1 MKILVLNCGS
11 SSLKFQLIDME
22 NEERLVKGNFER
34 IGGMKTTLKLNIR
47 GEKSEILR
55 IARDYDEAIS
65 FVLEVLQ
72 KPENNLISSID
83 EIEAVGHRIVHGGE
97 LFGESVFITDEV
109 INEIE
114 KCIDLAPLHNP
125 AGLAG
130 IRAAQKAMPKKPMV
144 AVFDTAFHQTMPS
157 KAYIYQIPYRYYTSY
172 KIRKYG
178 FHGTSHRYV
187 ANRLAELL
195 NRKFEELKIITCHI
209 GQGSS
214 ICAIDKGKSVDTSM
228 GLTPLD
234 GILMATRSGD
244 IDPAIIPYIM
254 KKENLQPEDVEQ
266 MLNKQSGAWG
276 VSGVSSD
283 YKDVEDG
290 YAMKDPRSVLALDSQ
305 AYKIAQY
312 IGQYYVTL
320 GGLDGLVFTGGVGEN
335 GLETRQRV
343 CEYLKVIGVEL
354 DEEANNVKGKEK
366 CITTKTS
373 KIPVYVIPTNEEL
386 MIARDTHKLVM
397 NQK

>member
-130 IRAAQKAMPKKPMV
+130 IRAAQKALPGKPMV
-144 AVFDTAFHQTMPS
+144 AVFDTAFHQTMPA

-187 ANRLAELL
+187 ANRAAELL
-195 NRKFEELKIITCHI
+195 NRKFEDLKIITCHI

-228 GLTPLD
+228 GLTPLA
-234 GILMATRSGD
+234 GIPMATRSGD

-254 KKENLQPEDVEQ
+254 KKENLQPEDIEQ

-290 YAMKDPRSVLALDSQ
+290 YAMKDSRSVLALDSQ

-312 IGQYYVTL
+312 IGQYYITL
-320 GGLDGLVFTGGVGEN
+320 GGLDVLVFTGGVGEN

-343 CEYLKVIGVEL
+343 CEYLKVIGIEL
-354 DEEANNVKGKEK
+354 DEVENNIKGKEK
-366 CITTKTS
+366 CITTKNS

-397 NQK
+397 SQK

>member
-1 MKILVLNCGS
+1 MKILVLDCGS

-228 GLTPLD
+228 GLTPLA
-234 GILMATRSGD
+234 GIPMATRSGD

>member
-47 GEKSEILR
+47 GEKTEILR
-55 IARDYDEAIS
+55 IARDYDEAIK

-72 KPENNLISSID
+72 KPENNLISSLD

-97 LFGESVFITDEV
+97 KFGESVFITEDV
-109 INEIE
+109 IKEIE

-130 IRAAQKAMPKKPMV
+130 IRAAQKVLPNKPMV
-144 AVFDTAFHQTMPS
+144 AVFDTAFHQTMPA
-157 KAYIYQIPYRYYTSY
+157 KAYIYHIPYRYYTSY

-178 FHGTSHRYV
+178 FHGTSHRFV
-187 ANRLAELL
+187 ANRVAELM
-195 NRKFEELKIITCHI
+195 NRNIEDMKIITCHI

-214 ICAIDKGKSVDTSM
+214 ICAIDRGNSVDTSM
-228 GLTPLD
+228 GLTPLA
-234 GILMATRSGD
+234 GIPMATRSGD

-254 KKENLQPEDVEQ
+254 KKENLQPEDVEE

-283 YKDVEDG
+283 YRDVEDG
-290 YAMKDPRSVLALDSQ
+290 YKMNDPRSVLALDSQ
-305 AYKIAQY
+305 AYRIAQY
-312 IGQYYVTL
+312 IGQYYVIL
-320 GGLDGLVFTGGVGEN
+320 GGLDALVFTGGVGEN
-335 GLETRQRV
+335 GFETRERV
-343 CEYLKVIGVEL
+343 CEYIKVLGIDL
-354 DEEANNVKGKEK
+354 DKEENHVKGKEK
-366 CITTKTS
+366 CISTS
-373 KIPVYVIPTNEEL
+373 ESKVPVYVIPTNEEL
-386 MIARDTHKLVM
+386 MIARDTHELVM
-397 NQK
+397 RNN

>member
-72 KPENNLISSID
+72 KPENNLINSID
-83 EIEAVGHRIVHGGE
+83 EIEAVGHRVVHGGE

-109 INEIE
+109 IHEIE

-130 IRAAQKAMPKKPMV
+130 IRAAQKAMPGKPMV
-144 AVFDTAFHQTMPS
+144 AVFDTAFHQTMPA

-178 FHGTSHRYV
+178 FHGTSHRFV
-187 ANRLAELL
+187 ANRVAELL
-195 NRKFEELKIITCHI
+195 NRNIEDLKLITCHI

-214 ICAIDKGKSVDTSM
+214 ICAINGGKSVDTSM
-228 GLTPLD
+228 GLTPLA
-234 GILMATRSGD
+234 GIPMATRSGD

-254 KKENLQPEDVEQ
+254 KKENLQPEDVEE

-283 YKDVEDG
+283 YRDVEDG
-290 YAMKDPRSVLALDSQ
+290 YNMQDPRSVLALDSQ
-305 AYKIAQY
+305 AYKISQY
-312 IGQYYVTL
+312 IGQYYITL
-320 GGLDGLVFTGGVGEN
+320 GGLDALVFTGGVGEN
-335 GLETRQRV
+335 GLETRQRI
-343 CEYLKVIGVEL
+343 CEYLKVLGITL
-354 DEEANNVKGKEK
+354 DLEANNMKGKEK
-366 CITTKTS
+366 CISTADS
-373 KIPVYVIPTNEEL
+373 KIPVFVIPTNEEL
-386 MIARDTHKLVM
+386 MIARDTHKLIM
-397 NQK
+397 NQ

>member
-72 KPENNLISSID
+72 KPENNLINSID
-83 EIEAVGHRIVHGGE
+83 EIEAVGHRVVHGGE

-109 INEIE
+109 IHEIE

-130 IRAAQKAMPKKPMV
+130 IRAAQKAMPGKPMV
-144 AVFDTAFHQTMPS
+144 AVFDTAFHQTMPA

-178 FHGTSHRYV
+178 FHGTSHRFV
-187 ANRLAELL
+187 ANRVAELL
-195 NRKFEELKIITCHI
+195 NRNIEDLKVITCHI

-214 ICAIDKGKSVDTSM
+214 ICAINGGKSVDTSM
-228 GLTPLD
+228 GLTPLA
-234 GILMATRSGD
+234 GIPMATRSGD

-254 KKENLQPEDVEQ
+254 KKENLQPEDVEE

-283 YKDVEDG
+283 YRDVEDG
-290 YAMKDPRSVLALDSQ
+290 YNMQDPRSVLALDSQ
-305 AYKIAQY
+305 AYKISQY
-312 IGQYYVTL
+312 IGQYYITL
-320 GGLDGLVFTGGVGEN
+320 GGLDALVFTGGVGEN
-335 GLETRQRV
+335 GLETRQRI
-343 CEYLKVIGVEL
+343 CEYLKVLGITL
-354 DEEANNVKGKEK
+354 DLEANNMKGKEK
-366 CITTKTS
+366 CISTADS
-373 KIPVYVIPTNEEL
+373 KIPVFVIPTNEEL
-386 MIARDTHKLVM
+386 MIARDTHKLII
-397 NQK
+397 NQ

>member
-130 IRAAQKAMPKKPMV
+130 IRAAQKALPGKPMV
-144 AVFDTAFHQTMPS
+144 AVFDTAFHQTMPA

-187 ANRLAELL
+187 ANRAAELL
-195 NRKFEELKIITCHI
+195 NRKFEDLKIITCHI

-228 GLTPLD
+228 GLTPLA
-234 GILMATRSGD
+234 GIPMATRSGD

-254 KKENLQPEDVEQ
+254 KKENLQPEDIEQ

-312 IGQYYVTL
+312 IGQYYITL
-320 GGLDGLVFTGGVGEN
+320 GGLDVLVFTGGVGEN

-343 CEYLKVIGVEL
+343 CEYLKVIGIEL
-354 DEEANNVKGKEK
+354 DEVENNIKGKEK
-366 CITTKTS
+366 CITTKNS

-397 NQK
+397 SQK

>member
-97 LFGESVFITDEV
+97 KFGESVFITEEV
-109 INEIE
+109 ISEIE

-130 IRAAQKAMPKKPMV
+130 IRAAQKAMPDKPMV
-144 AVFDTAFHQTMPS
+144 AVFDTAFHQTMPA

-187 ANRLAELL
+187 ANRAAELL
-195 NRKFEELKIITCHI
+195 NKKFEELKIITCHI

-228 GLTPLD
+228 GLTPLA
-234 GILMATRSGD
+234 GIPMATRSGD

-254 KKENLQPEDVEQ
+254 KKENLQPEDIEQ

-312 IGQYYVTL
+312 IGQYYITL
-320 GGLDGLVFTGGVGEN
+320 GGLDALVFTGGVGEN

-354 DEEANNVKGKEK
+354 DEVANNIKGKEK
-366 CITTKTS
+366 CITTKNS

-397 NQK
+397 KQK

>member
-130 IRAAQKAMPKKPMV
+130 IRAAQKALPEKPMV
-144 AVFDTAFHQTMPS
+144 AVFDTAFHQTMPA

-187 ANRLAELL
+187 ANRAAELL
-195 NRKFEELKIITCHI
+195 NRKFEDLKIITCHI

-228 GLTPLD
+228 GLTPLA
-234 GILMATRSGD
+234 GIPMATRSGD

-254 KKENLQPEDVEQ
+254 KKENLQPEDIEQ

-312 IGQYYVTL
+312 IGQYYITL
-320 GGLDGLVFTGGVGEN
+320 GGLDVLVFTGGVGEN

-343 CEYLKVIGVEL
+343 CEYLKVIGIEL
-354 DEEANNVKGKEK
+354 DEVENNIKGKEK
-366 CITTKTS
+366 CITTKNS

-397 NQK
+397 SQK